1 MENTMFPKD
10 FVVGGLH
17 CGVAKKKE
25 KKDLALFY
33 SRRPA
38 VAAAMFTG
46 NLVKAAP
53 VLVSARHLD
62 ADRPV
67 RAIVANSG
75 CANAC
80 TGTPGLNDAEQMCR
94 YVAGA
99 AGIAAGEVL
108 VGSTGVIGRRLPMAK
123 VQRGIRTLWSDIAA
137 GHHDPAAAT
146 AAIMTTDTVPKTA
159 QRTITAGGRTINI
172 WGCVKGSGMIHPDL
186 KPHATMLCFILT
198 DAVIGRSELA
208 AALRHAVDESFNCVT
223 VDSDTSTNDTVAV
236 LANGAA
242 ENARLK
248 KGTAACAQFAR
259 ALDAVCLD
267 LAKMIA
273 ADGEGATHAIEIAVR
288 GAADDRAAKKIA
300 ATIATSPL
308 VKTAIFGKDA
318 NWGRVIAAAGRAGV
332 PIDPAKVEIFLG
344 DVRVARRGMD
354 AGFSEARVRKVLE
367 RREIAI
373 TVDLHMG
380 RGRATY
386 YTCDYSFDYIK
397 INANYRT

>member
-1 MENTMFPKD
+1 
-10 FVVGGLH
+10 
-17 CGVAKKKE
+17 
-25 KKDLALFY
+25 
-33 SRRPA
+33 
-38 VAAAMFTG
+38 
-46 NLVKAAP
+46 
-53 VLVSARHLD
+53 
-62 ADRPV
+62 
-67 RAIVANSG
+67 
-75 CANAC
+75 
-80 TGTPGLNDAEQMCR
+80 
-94 YVAGA
+94 
-99 AGIAAGEVL
+99 
-108 VGSTGVIGRRLPMAK
+108 
-123 VQRGIRTLWSDIAA
+123 
-137 GHHDPAAAT
+137 
-146 AAIMTTDTVPKTA
+146 
-159 QRTITAGGRTINI
+159 
-172 WGCVKGSGMIHPDL
+172 MIHPDL